1 MPDTRLDQA
10 RSHHEAG
17 RLAEAER
24 LYAGVLE
31 SEPGNPVALHLA
43 GVAALQQ
50 GRLEPA
56 SQRIE
61 AALAAKP
68 DYAEAWGN
76 LGIVLGKLGRLAEA
90 IAAQRRA
97 IELVPGF
104 AEAHYNLGNALRG
117 AGERAAA
124 EDCYRRAIALRP
136 NYPAAHLNL
145 GVALEEAGR
154 LAEATAAYRR
164 VIALQPSHAT
174 AHVRVGN
181 ALFAAGDASEAV
193 TALNRAIALDPTL
206 YEAHSNLAI
215 FLRAQRRLDEAEA
228 ACRRAIALKPEAMT
242 AHSTLGGVLIE
253 AGRAEEG
260 IAAWRSALAIKP
272 DAEILYALGSHL
284 AGARRKDEAIACF
297 DRAVAVRP
305 DDVRSLSASTHQRRH
320 LCRWDGLAEDEARVL
335 ARLRQGKG
343 RVSPFEL
350 LATDATLEDQL
361 LAAAAF
367 VRPMTLAPELQFQH
381 GPAQAKERLR
391 LGYLSADFH
400 EHATAHLTAEL
411 FERHDRARFEVI
423 GYSTMPGDGSAMR
436 ARLERGFDRFVDLA
450 ATGDDAAARRIHDD
464 GVDIL
469 IDLKGHTEGARLP
482 ILARRPAPLQVS
494 FLGYPGT
501 MGADF
506 IDYAIVDR
514 HVARPEEQAFFRER
528 LVHLP
533 DSYQPNDRQR
543 RIAETAPPQ
552 AETGREEAGL
562 PDRGIVF
569 CCFNNSYKITAEIF
583 SIWMRLLAAVPGSV
597 LWLLE
602 ANPAVRDNLARE
614 AVLRGVL
621 PDRLV
626 WAPRLPPARH
636 LARHRLADLF
646 LDTRPYNAHTTASDA
661 LWAGL
666 PVLTCPGA
674 TFAGRVAASLLHAA
688 GLPELVAPSLAD
700 YEALALRLASDPAS
714 LAALKAKL
722 AANRLTTPLFDSARF
737 TRHLEAAYRRMWE
750 MRQAG
755 EAATGFEV
763 AAE

>member
-24 LYAGVLE
+24 LYGRVLE

-56 SQRIE
+56 SRRIE
-61 AALAAKP
+61 EALAAKP

-76 LGIVLGKLGRLAEA
+76 LGIVLGKLGRLADA
-90 IAAQRRA
+90 IVAQRRA

-117 AGERAAA
+117 AGEGAAA
-124 EDCYRRAIALRP
+124 EGSYRRAIALRP

-145 GVALEEAGR
+145 GATLEEAGR
-154 LAEATAAYRR
+154 LAEATSCYRR
-164 VIALQPSHAT
+164 VVALQPSHAT
-174 AHVRVGN
+174 AQVRLGN
-181 ALFAAGDASEAV
+181 ALFAQGEAADAV
-193 TALNRAIALDPTL
+193 TALSRAIELDPTL

-215 FLRAQRRLDEAEA
+215 FLRAQCRFAEAEA
-228 ACRRAIALKPEAMT
+228 ACRRAIALRPEMMT
-242 AHSTLGGVLIE
+242 AYSTLGGVLIDS
-253 AGRAEEG
+253 GRVEEG
-260 IAAWRSALAIKP
+260 IAAWRRALAIKP

-284 AGARRKDEAIACF
+284 AGTRRKAEAIACF

-320 LCRWDGLAEDEARVL
+320 LCRWDGLAEDETRVL
-335 ARLRQGKG
+335 ALLREGTG

-350 LATDATLEDQL
+350 LAMSSTPGDQL
-361 LAAAAF
+361 RAAADF
-367 VRPMTLAPELQFQH
+367 VKPMTLAPELQFRH
-381 GPAQAKERLR
+381 GPAPRRDRIR

-411 FERHDRARFEVI
+411 FERHDRTRFEVI
-423 GYSTMPGDGSAMR
+423 GYSTLPGDGSAMR
-436 ARLERGFDRFVDLA
+436 ARLERGFDRFIDLA

-469 IDLKGHTEGARLP
+469 VDLKGHTEGARLG
-482 ILARRPAPLQVS
+482 ILARRPASLQVS

-514 HVARPEEQAFFRER
+514 HVVRPEEQAQFRER
-528 LVHLP
+528 LVPLP

-543 RIAETAPPQ
+543 RIAEAAPPR
-552 AETGREEAGL
+552 TEAGL
-562 PDRGIVF
+562 PERGIVF

-583 SIWMRLLAAVPGSV
+583 TIWMRLLRTVPGSV

-602 ANPAVRDNLARE
+602 ANQAVRDNLARE
-614 AVLRGVL
+614 AVMRGIL

-626 WAPRLPPARH
+626 WAQRLPPSRH

-646 LDTRPYNAHTTASDA
+646 LDTLPYNAHTTASDA

-674 TFAGRVAASLLHAA
+674 TFASRVAASLLRAV
-688 GLPELVAPSLAD
+688 GLPELVTASLVE
-700 YEALALRLASDPAS
+700 YEALALRLATDPPA
-714 LAALKAKL
+714 LAALRAKL
-722 AANRLTTPLFDSARF
+722 DANRLTAPLFDSARF

-750 MRQAG
+750 MRLAG
-755 EAATGFEV
+755 DEARGFEV
-763 AAE
+763 AAID